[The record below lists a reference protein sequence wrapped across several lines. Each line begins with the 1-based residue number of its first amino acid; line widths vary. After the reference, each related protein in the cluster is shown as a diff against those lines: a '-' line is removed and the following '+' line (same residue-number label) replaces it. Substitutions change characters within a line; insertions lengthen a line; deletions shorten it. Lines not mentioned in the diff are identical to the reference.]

1 MAVHIR
7 LTRQGTKKK
16 PFYRIIVADQ
26 RSRRDGRFIEKLGTF
41 NPLDASGA
49 IQLNHERLEY
59 WLGNGATLS
68 HTVDRLIKTA
78 PPPLES
84 MV

>member
-1 MAVHIR
+1 VHIR

-41 NPLDASGA
+41 NPLDASGML
-49 IQLNHERLEY
+49 QLNKDRLAY
-59 WLGNGATLS
+59 WLGQGAQLS

-78 PPPLES
+78 PVVASES
-84 MV
+84 

>member
-7 LTRQGTKKK
+7 LTRHGTKKK

-26 RSRRDGRFIEKLGTF
+26 RARRDGRFIEKLGTY

-49 IQLNHERLEY
+49 IQLDRVRLEY
-59 WLGNGATLS
+59 WKSHGAQLS

-78 PPPLES
+78 PTVATES
-84 MV
+84 

>member
-26 RSRRDGRFIEKLGTF
+26 RNRRDGRFIEKLGTF

-49 IQLNHERLEY
+49 IQLDRVRLAY
-59 WLGNGATLS
+59 WVSNGAQLS

-78 PPPLES
+78 PPAASES
-84 MV
+84 